1 MRVANK
7 SIYEMVKYNL
17 SQITDEMSRAN
28 KVISSGKRITELSDD
43 PVGLVQSLHIRS
55 ALSGLEQTG
64 RNISLGESWLSAA
77 ESSLT
82 EVQTILS
89 NAKALCVQMASGT
102 TGPGQRASAA
112 LTVQNMLEEVISL
125 ANTEVAGRY
134 IFSGSRTEEAPFEQ
148 DGTYRGNNTSFSIK
162 IGRDATIEIGQDGEP
177 IFSDIFTA
185 LNDLKSA
192 LETNDVDR
200 IGSALGDLDEQ
211 FQAVTRRISEVGSRR
226 ARMEIKG
233 RILED
238 LKLGNRER
246 LSVLEDADIA
256 EAIVE
261 LKSIELAY
269 QAALTSSSKIMT
281 LSLMDYL

>member
-1 MRVANK
+1 
-7 SIYEMVKYNL
+7 MVKYNL

-148 DGTYRGNNTSFSIK
+148 DGTYRGNNISFS
-162 IGRDATIEIGQDGEP
+162 
-177 IFSDIFTA
+177 
-185 LNDLKSA
+185 NH
-192 LETNDVDR
+192 
-200 IGSALGDLDEQ
+200 
-211 FQAVTRRISEVGSRR
+211 
-226 ARMEIKG
+226 
-233 RILED
+233 
-238 LKLGNRER
+238 LKLPHNIQKFFFKP
-246 LSVLEDADIA
+246 LH
-256 EAIVE
+256 
-261 LKSIELAY
+261 K
-269 QAALTSSSKIMT
+269 TSSTKLPLICKFINRFCFT
-281 LSLMDYL
+281 